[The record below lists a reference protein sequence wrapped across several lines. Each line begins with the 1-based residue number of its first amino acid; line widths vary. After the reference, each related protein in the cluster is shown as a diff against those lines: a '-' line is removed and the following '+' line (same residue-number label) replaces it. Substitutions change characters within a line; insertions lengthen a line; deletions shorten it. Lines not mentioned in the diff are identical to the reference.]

1 MTEDIFDPQ
10 NDFFFVFFKALKS
23 ISVIYL
29 PKNIISRYQIEVF
42 FLYIFKL
49 DPQKRVNEN
58 LFTDPLDDIG
68 SCMVYISVCKLYL
81 FLINLFFMDQ
91 VYRETKFIADYPIL
105 NDIFLDHGIIS
116 FIMCDSIDTF
126 IVYFYSS
133 RYQVKGRKRKKNKI
147 E

>member
-1 MTEDIFDPQ
+1 MKILIFARKKIIDP
-10 NDFFFVFFKALKS
+10 K
-23 ISVIYL
+23 
-29 PKNIISRYQIEVF
+29 
-42 FLYIFKL
+42 
-49 DPQKRVNEN
+49 KRVNEN
-58 LFTDPLDDIG
+58 LFTDPMDDIG

-133 RYQVKGRKRKKNKI
+133 RYQAEGWKKAKPARKR
-147 E
+147 EA

>member
-1 MTEDIFDPQ
+1 M
-10 NDFFFVFFKALKS
+10 
-23 ISVIYL
+23 
-29 PKNIISRYQIEVF
+29 
-42 FLYIFKL
+42 
-49 DPQKRVNEN
+49 NEN

-81 FLINLFFMDQ
+81 YLINLFFMDQ
-91 VYRETKFIADYPIL
+91 VYRETNFIADYPIL

-133 RYQVKGRKRKKNKI
+133 RYQAKG
-147 E
+147 